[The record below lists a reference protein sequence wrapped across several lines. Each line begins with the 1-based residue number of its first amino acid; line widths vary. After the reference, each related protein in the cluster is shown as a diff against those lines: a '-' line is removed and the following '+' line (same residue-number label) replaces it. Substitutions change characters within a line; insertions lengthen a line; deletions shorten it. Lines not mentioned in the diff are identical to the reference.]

1 MGVKRQDWH
10 RLAPEREAWRSCVND
25 TGVRFAMGA
34 WLEKREMSREARHGE
49 RKDGEMGHV
58 SGATP
63 TETEQ
68 VGDMMVQKAKPGV
81 EDAGE
86 TGGDVGLS
94 RGREGVEGWVVWAL
108 EESERGR

>member
-1 MGVKRQDWH
+1 MD
-10 RLAPEREAWRSCVND
+10 D

-34 WLEKREMSREARHGE
+34 WLKKREMSREARHGE

-58 SGATP
+58 SGATF

-68 VGDMMVQKAKPGV
+68 VCDMTVPKAKSGV

-86 TGGDVGLS
+86 AD
-94 RGREGVEGWVVWAL
+94 RW
-108 EESERGR
+108 